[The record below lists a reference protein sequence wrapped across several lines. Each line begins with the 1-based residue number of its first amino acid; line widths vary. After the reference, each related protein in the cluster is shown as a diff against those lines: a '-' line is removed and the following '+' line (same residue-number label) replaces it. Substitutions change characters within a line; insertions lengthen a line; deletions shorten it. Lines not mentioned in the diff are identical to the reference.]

1 MSTSRKRVNKVGLAT
16 ARRGS
21 GAAGGD
27 AAVANDA
34 ADHRAVTLG
43 ASAVTAPVTARMTDA
58 EARQAIRDARAIVPM
73 IITGIEMWKTERLVL
88 LERNPRTHSDEQVAE
103 IAASMREFG
112 FLWPII
118 VNGETRQIVAG
129 NGRYLAAV
137 RLGLPLVPVIEEQ
150 HLTPVQRRAFIIAD
164 NKIALNA
171 GWSDEILA
179 SEFPALEAA
188 GFDLSLT
195 GFDDDE
201 IENILAT
208 VALDE
213 GAPDEPP
220 LPPVPVEP
228 VTRKGD
234 LWLLG
239 HHRVLCGDATNIAEL
254 QCVLDGAPAE
264 AVWTDPPYNVAYEGG
279 AGTIQ
284 NDAMSDEK
292 FGDFLRGAF
301 SALIEVMRPGA
312 PIYVA
317 HSDTGGFTFRRCFL
331 EAGFKLASCLIWRKN
346 ALVLSRG
353 DYHWRHEPILYGWKP
368 GAAHRWFGARDKTT
382 ILEFDAPPFQQVGD
396 NEWLIVLGET
406 TLVIRGRD
414 LTVQPA
420 RGTVFFEDKP
430 TANSEHPTM
439 KPVPLV
445 RRMLAN
451 SARRGD
457 SVLDPFGGSGSTLIA
472 CESLGLRGRLVE
484 LDERFVD
491 VIVARWENLTGRKA
505 TRVPARAGGEAPAA
519 GQEVR

>member
-1 MSTSRKRVNKVGLAT
+1 VSTSRKRVIKVGIGT
-16 ARRGS
+16 AEGAS
-21 GAAGGD
+21 DAAEGGGAA
-27 AAVANDA
+27 ANEA
-34 ADHRAVTLG
+34 SEHRAGAPG
-43 ASAVTAPVTARMTDA
+43 ASAETAPVTARLTDA
-58 EARQAIRDARAIVPM
+58 EARKAIRDARAIVPM

-88 LERNPRTHSDEQVAE
+88 LDRNPRTHSDEQIAE

-137 RLGLPLVPVIEEQ
+137 RLGLPLVPVIEER

-171 GWSDEILA
+171 DWSNEILA
-179 SEFPALEAA
+179 GEFPALEAA
-188 GFDLSLT
+188 GFDLGLT
-195 GFDDDE
+195 GFDEDE
-201 IENILAT
+201 IEDILASA
-208 VALDE
+208 ALDE

-220 LPPVPVEP
+220 LPPVPATP

-239 HHRVLCGDATNIAEL
+239 HHRVLCGDATNL
-254 QCVLDGAPAE
+254 VDLHHVLEGAPAD

-284 NDAMSDEK
+284 NDAMSDDDFADLLRK
-292 FGDFLRGAF
+292 AFG
-301 SALIEVMRPGA
+301 ALIEVMRPGA
-312 PIYVA
+312 SIYVA
-317 HSDTGGFTFRRCFL
+317 HSDTGGFTFRRCFI
-331 EAGFKLASCLIWRKN
+331 EAGFKLSSCLIWRKN

-353 DYHWRHEPILYGWKP
+353 DYHWQHEPVLYGWRP

-382 ILEFDAPPFQQVGD
+382 MLEFEAPPFRQVGD
-396 NEWLIVLGET
+396 DEWQIVLGET
-406 TLVIRGRD
+406 TLIIRGRD

-439 KPVPLV
+439 KPVALV

-451 SARRGD
+451 SARRGER
-457 SVLDPFGGSGSTLIA
+457 VLDPFGGSGSTLIA
-472 CESLGLRGRLVE
+472 SESLGMRGHLVE

-491 VIVARWENLTGRKA
+491 VIVGRWENLTGRKA
-505 TRVPARAGGEAPAA
+505 TRVPSRSIGEVPTAR
-519 GQEVR
+519 QEVQ